1 MSKLLTGCLNTDAVN
16 QLKCSHCGAEPE
28 HFCVAP
34 SGKNLLTPHT
44 ERTSALV
51 AKEQSLVD
59 DLSAKLQR
67 MSA

>member
-1 MSKLLTGCLNTDAVN
+1 MSKPLTGWLNTDAVN
-16 QLKCSHCGAEPE
+16 HMKCSHCGAEPE

-34 SGKNLLTPHT
+34 SGKKALTPHT
-44 ERTSALV
+44 ERTVALV

-59 DLSAKLQR
+59 ELSAKLQR